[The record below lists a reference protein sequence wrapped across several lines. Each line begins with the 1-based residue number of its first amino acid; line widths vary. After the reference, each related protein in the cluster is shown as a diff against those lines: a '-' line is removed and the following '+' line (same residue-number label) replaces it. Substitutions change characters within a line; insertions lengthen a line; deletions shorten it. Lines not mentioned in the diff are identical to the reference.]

1 MQRGLL
7 SLVNPFVDAYVAWA
21 IVSEDKQQVLL
32 SVVMQEIHGNMT
44 VNYVRLKGL
53 NPEAVYKDVEKET
66 CYHGSALMAAGLPM
80 PVEMGEYQ
88 AYQIY
93 MEIVE

>member
-1 MQRGLL
+1 
-7 SLVNPFVDAYVAWA
+7 
-21 IVSEDKQQVLL
+21 VLL

-53 NPEAVYKDVEKET
+53 NPEAVYKDAEKGT
-66 CYHGSALMAAGLPM
+66 YYYGSALMAAGLPM
-80 PVEMGEYQ
+80 PVEMGEYR